1 MPLRHWL
8 QLSLTRGLGPI
19 LTRRLVVLA
28 GSAEVACE
36 AGSTLLR
43 EVDGVGKAKG
53 DTIVASLREAAR
65 QVDDELEK
73 VEHAGASALC
83 PDDAEYP
90 LMLRTIPDPPTVL
103 YLRGALEPRD
113 LHAVAIVG
121 SRKCS
126 IYGREQA
133 ERFGALLAG
142 AGVTV
147 VSGGARGIDT
157 SSHRGAMAQPG
168 GRTIAVLGTGVD
180 VAYPPENAALF
191 AQIAATGGVVA
202 SEYPM
207 GTRPAAENFPRRN
220 RIISGLSRGVIVVEA
235 DERSGALI
243 TARQACD
250 DHGRPVF
257 AVPGRVDNPLS
268 RGPHQLL
275 RDGAVLCARI
285 EDVLDNLGPLPAEAH
300 EPVGRFGAVGDAG
313 ADLSLFGAKPQAAAG
328 PDASTGLSES
338 TVPDRAT
345 PSNAT
350 TAPTAP
356 VIELPDRQQLIYDA
370 LSLEPSSVDAL
381 IEHTSLPA
389 HIVLQE
395 LTLLTLRGIVKRID
409 GQTFARRR

>member
-1 MPLRHWL
+1 MPCVPLRHWL

-19 LTRRLVVLA
+19 LTGRLVALA
-28 GSAEVACE
+28 GSAASACD
-36 AGSTLLR
+36 AGATLLR
-43 EVDGVGKAKG
+43 EVDGVGKAKADVIAAG
-53 DTIVASLREAAR
+53 LREAAR
-65 QVDDELEK
+65 LVDDELEK
-73 VEHAGASALC
+73 VAHAGASAVC
-83 PDDAEYP
+83 PDDAGYP
-90 LMLRTIPDPPTVL
+90 LLLRSIPDPPAVL
-103 YLRGALEPRD
+103 YLRGELQPRD

-126 IYGREQA
+126 VYGREQA

-142 AGVTV
+142 AGLCV

-157 SSHRGAMAQPG
+157 SAHRGAMAQPG

-180 VAYPPENAALF
+180 VAYPPENAPLF
-191 AQIAATGGVVA
+191 DKIAAGGGVVA
-202 SEYPM
+202 SEYPI

-220 RIISGLSRGVIVVEA
+220 RIISGMSRGVIVVEA

-268 RGPHQLL
+268 QGPHQLL
-275 RDGAVLCARI
+275 RDGAVLCARV

-300 EPVGRFGAVGDAG
+300 EPLGVGDGAG
-313 ADLSLFGAKPQAAAG
+313 VGVGDGSAAKPQAAARLS
-328 PDASTGLSES
+328 ASTNGTAVAS
-338 TVPDRAT
+338 TV
-345 PSNAT
+345 
-350 TAPTAP
+350 AP
-356 VIELPDRQQLIYDA
+356 VPVLDLPDRQQLVYDV
-370 LSLEPSSVDAL
+370 LGVDAVPIDAI
-381 IEHTSLPA
+381 IEQTSLPA

-395 LTLLTLRGIVKRID
+395 LTFLTLRGVVKRID